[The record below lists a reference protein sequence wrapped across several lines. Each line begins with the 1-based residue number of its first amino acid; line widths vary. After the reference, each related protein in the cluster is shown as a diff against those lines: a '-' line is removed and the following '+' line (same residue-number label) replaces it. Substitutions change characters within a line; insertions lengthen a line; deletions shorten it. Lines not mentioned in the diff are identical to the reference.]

1 MQLTDI
7 GVLKSII
14 SKYGFTF
21 SKSLG
26 QNFLINPTVCPKMAQ
41 NSGADKSTGVIEI
54 GPGVGVLTRELAAV
68 SKKVVCI
75 ELDSRLIQIL
85 DETLAD
91 LDNVKVINADA
102 LKTDFAAL
110 IEEHFPGDDVV
121 VCANLPYYITTPVIM
136 YLLES
141 QLKISSLTL
150 MLQKEAATRICAQP
164 GSRDAGAVSLAVRY
178 WGEPKVLFNV
188 PRGSFMPA
196 PNVDSAVIRIDIHQE
211 PIVTSCSRKAF
222 FKIVKAAFSMR
233 RKTILNCISE
243 HLRIPKSTVSQ
254 LLENSGIPSNSRAEQ
269 LSLKD
274 FETIAAT
281 FESAGF

>member
-41 NSGADKSTGVIEI
+41 NSGADNSTGVIEI

-110 IEEHFPGDDVV
+110 IEEYFPNDKVI

-196 PNVDSAVIRIDIHQE
+196 PNVDSAVIRIDIH
-211 PIVTSCSRKAF
+211 PSPVVTSCSRDSF

-243 HLRIPKSTVSQ
+243 HLRIPKATVSQ
-254 LLENSGIPSNSRAEQ
+254 LLENAGIPSNSRAEQ

-274 FETIAAT
+274 FESIARH